1 VNSTRPGPS
10 SWRRLNRL
18 AVAARVAHDIPD
30 GYWVNLGIGMPTD
43 VSEVEVPGKEIVF
56 HCENG
61 VSGVGPRPA
70 PGEEDPDL
78 INAGKEPVT
87 LARGGSFMN
96 HADSFVLIR
105 GRHLDLAVLGA
116 FQVSVSGDLANW
128 SAPGDPIPAVGG
140 AMDLAVGARQ
150 VWAVMKLFDRDFQP
164 KLVASCSY
172 PLTAAG
178 VVSRVYTD
186 LATFHLYP
194 TGVAVRDLAE
204 GVTVGELEEFLGLPM
219 NEAEQPSRSGHQ
231 PRTGLKIE

>member
-1 VNSTRPGPS
+1 VNRRLSGPA
-10 SWRRLNRL
+10 SWRRLGRL
-18 AVAARVAHDIPD
+18 DVAARVAHDIPD

-43 VSEVEVPGKEIVF
+43 VAEIEVPGKEIVF

-61 VSGVGPRPA
+61 VLGIGPRPG
-70 PGEEDPDL
+70 PGAEDPDL

-105 GRHLDLAVLGA
+105 GQHLDLAVLGA

-150 VWAVMKLFDRDFQP
+150 VWAIMKLFDRDFQP
-164 KLVASCSY
+164 KLVADCSY

-186 LATFHLYP
+186 VATFLLNP
-194 TGVAVRDLAE
+194 TGVAVRDVVE
-204 GVTVGELEEFLGLPM
+204 GLTVSELEEFLGFRID
-219 NEAEQPSRSGHQ
+219 EARQLAVPSTSHNQ
-231 PRTGLKIE
+231 D

>member
-1 VNSTRPGPS
+1 VNRRRSGPS
-10 SWRRLNRL
+10 SWRRLDRL
-18 AVAARVAHDIPD
+18 AVAARVANDIPD
-30 GYWVNLGIGMPTD
+30 DYWVNLGIGMPTD
-43 VSEVEVPGKEIVF
+43 VAEIEVPGKEIVF

-61 VSGVGPRPA
+61 LLGVGPRPA

-116 FQVSVSGDLANW
+116 FQVSVGGDLANW

-186 LATFHLYP
+186 LATFDLHP
-194 TGVAVRDLAE
+194 IGVVVRDLAE

-219 NEAEQPSRSGHQ
+219 NEAEQPNGPGHQ

>member
-1 VNSTRPGPS
+1 VNRARSGPS

-43 VSEVEVPGKEIVF
+43 VAEIEVPDKEIVF

-61 VSGVGPRPA
+61 VLGVGPRPA

-178 VVSRVYTD
+178 VVSRVYTE

-204 GVTVGELEEFLGLPM
+204 GVIVGELEEFLGLPM
-219 NEAEQPSRSGHQ
+219 TEVEQPSGSGHQ